1 MATEIGKNITC
12 DHSLESSE
20 GRFLG
25 QCHFAKK
32 SAPVIGNGLQ

>member
-1 MATEIGKNITC
+1 
-12 DHSLESSE
+12 LESSE

-32 SAPVIGNGLQ
+32 SAPVIGNGLQWGHQGHCAREVIY